1 MNTRLLAFPAAAA
14 LTLLLAACGG
24 DPAPAPQASSSSAPP
39 PAASSS
45 VPDQAAIDKAAA
57 DKAAADAAAA
67 QAAATQAAAE
77 QAAKAAA
84 AASLSSQIVAQA
96 EVSSAPP
103 PAASSQP
110 APAASSQ
117 QPAAGAST
125 TPASTGPANQT
136 PPKPEQ
142 NWLKICEPLAS
153 GQKACLM
160 RQVIVT
166 SNNQF
171 AGSFVLRDDPGQA
184 TRLTAVAAVPVGVL
198 LPQGLYWQIDNDEPI
213 RTDFYTCDPLS
224 CSTQQFVN
232 EKFINLLK
240 KGSVLK
246 LIARNRKNEELVVS
260 VNLAGFTAVY
270 DGDTSLTFEQFNQ
283 QRTGQ
288 AALEKVLQDRAEALR
303 QQLDGGTSSSAPPA
317 Q

>member
-1 MNTRLLAFPAAAA
+1 MNTRLLAFPAAAT

-24 DPAPAPQASSSSAPP
+24 DPAPAPSASSSSVTPP

-67 QAAATQAAAE
+67 AQASAE

-84 AASLSSQIVAQA
+84 AASLSSQMVAQA
-96 EVSSAPP
+96 EVA
-103 PAASSQP
+103 
-110 APAASSQ
+110 APAASSEPA
-117 QPAAGAST
+117 PAATASSSQPPAAAAST
-125 TPASTGPANQT
+125 TPVSTGPANQAQA
-136 PPKPEQ
+136 KPEQ

-260 VNLAGFTAVY
+260 VNLGGFTAVY

-303 QQLDGGTSSSAPPA
+303 QQLDGGSSAASSAPPA